1 MRITPYRDI
10 IRGENDG
17 ALSCMPCH
25 KCKHLL
31 VPDDKIL
38 TLLKLRVLN
47 VLNKLGP
54 AAMNFEFRTRRSL
67 AETSLS
73 VMARQ
78 YDSKS

>member
-1 MRITPYRDI
+1 MESL
-10 IRGENDG
+10 ENDG
-17 ALSCMPCH
+17 SLSCLPCY
-25 KCKHLL
+25 KYQHLL

-38 TLLKLRVLN
+38 ILLKLRVLN

-78 YDSKS
+78 